1 MILNVELE
9 NFQEYLDARRELEE
23 WEKNHKALLD
33 NPDCKPEEI
42 QKSYDNRPQ
51 EAMSKLTFNGFNE
64 MVERATAQ
72 YVEGIAGNYDKFIA
86 DAKRVIDAYALADF
100 FVTTGY
106 FKEQLRKF
114 RSGEADIYDLAPKK
128 PDEPDYSQEEID
140 FFIHGLEINSEENY
154 QNLVFNI
161 CMHLVAPLRAAARY
175 DFDTNELVSYITAK
189 GMMHY
194 PDKGH
199 EEEQKKYTEKVVK
212 HFLNNLPI
220 REELYARPEESEP
233 EEPEEPKEK
242 RQYRTRSKAES
253 ADSIPE
259 RLALITAP
267 GYVYGLTPHQE
278 MQAKAYLE
286 PLNPEAAK
294 NLQFDS
300 ETGKLYFAGS
310 IRAISEVQLE
320 NIRTKET
327 ITALNLPLLQS
338 IYSIFLNRY
347 QKTKENRETLNIYLP
362 DFAEFLGY
370 GRNIS
375 AEQITWFISQASMFQ
390 TVAGCIETPHGKSMY
405 AVMLFHSYD
414 AEKNVLSLASPY
426 LSRLIEVVYNASI
439 LRDKK
444 GEPKLKADGTPQ
456 LKASHSYLMKPSI
469 GRVKNTAAVETVAI
483 ILQVIEQAGNN
494 IPHISLQTLVD
505 RNEALKA
512 QLENTPDNNKSRVLS
527 RHFSKAWELLSTE
540 TYLEDT
546 YKDIKLPRPYIKEDI
561 PSIKDF
567 RKNRVYEFPHGGK
580 KKA

>member
-1 MILNVELE
+1 MILNIVLE
-9 NFQEYLDARRELEE
+9 DFQEYIDTKRELEE
-23 WEKNHKALLD
+23 WEKQHRALLD
-33 NPDCKPEEI
+33 NPDCKPEDI
-42 QKSYDNRPQ
+42 QKSYDNRPK
-51 EAMSKLTFNGFNE
+51 EAMEKLSYTGFNA

-72 YVEGIAGNYDKFIA
+72 YIENLAGDYDKFIA

-106 FKEQLRKF
+106 FKEQIRKF

-128 PDEPDYSQEEID
+128 PDEPDYTQEEID
-140 FFIHGLEINSEENY
+140 FFIHGLEVNSEENY
-154 QNLVFNI
+154 SNFVYNL
-161 CMHLVAPLRAAARY
+161 CMHLLASIEAAARY
-175 DFDTNELVSYITAK
+175 NFDTNELISYVTAK

-199 EEEQKKYTEKVVK
+199 EEEQKAYTEKVVN
-212 HFLNNLPI
+212 HILVNLPV
-220 REELYARPEESEP
+220 RENLYARPE

-242 RQYRTRSKAES
+242 RQYRTRSKAED

-267 GYVYGLTPHQE
+267 NYLYGLSPHQE
-278 MQAKAYLE
+278 MKSKAYLE

-294 NLQFDS
+294 NLRFETD
-300 ETGKLYFAGS
+300 TGKLFFEGS
-310 IRAISEVQLE
+310 IKALSEVQLE
-320 NIRTKET
+320 NIRTEET
-327 ITALNLPLLQS
+327 ITELNLPLLKS
-338 IYSIFLNRY
+338 IYSIFLNRF

-375 AEQITWFISQASMFQ
+375 AEKITWFISQASMFQ
-390 TVAGCIETPHGKSMY
+390 TVAGCIETPYGKSRY

-426 LSRLIEVVYNASI
+426 LSRLIEAVYNASI

-456 LKASHSYLMKPSI
+456 LNPSHSYLMKPGI

-494 IPHISLQTLVD
+494 TPHIALRTIID

-512 QLENTPDNNKSRVLS
+512 QLENASSDYKTRILS
-527 RHFSKAWELLSTE
+527 RHFKKAWSLLSEE
-540 TYLEDT
+540 TYLEET
-546 YKDIKLPRPYIKEDI
+546 YKKIKLPRPYIKSDI
-561 PSIKDF
+561 PTMTDY
-567 RKNRVYEFPHGGK
+567 RENRIYEFPHEGK
-580 KKA
+580 KKT